1 MVPRSESD
9 EYVQITN
16 TGEDPQ
22 QLLGWLLRDR
32 DDERQEFVFPARTLN
47 PGDIV
52 RVYTNEVHPQWGG
65 FSFRRGTAIWHNE
78 DPDRADL
85 YDERGVLVS
94 SKTYPPGC

>member
-32 DDERQEFVFPARTLN
+32 NDEQQEFSFPAWALGV
-47 PGDIV
+47 GDVV
-52 RVYTNEVHPQWGG
+52 RVYTNEVHPEWGG
-65 FSFRRGTAIWHNE
+65 FSFGRRTAIWHNE
-78 DPDRADL
+78 DPDWADL
-85 YDERGVLVS
+85 YDERGMLVS

>member
-9 EYVQITN
+9 EYVQISN
-16 TGEDPQ
+16 AGQAPQ
-22 QLLGWLLRDR
+22 EMLGWLLRDR
-32 DDERQEFVFPARTLN
+32 DDERQEFVFPAWTLN
-47 PGDIV
+47 PGDVV

-65 FSFRRGTAIWHNE
+65 FSFGRGTAIWHNE

-85 YDERGVLVS
+85 YDEKGVLVS